1 MPVPQQSLRYKDS
14 RFFLIKI
21 TQKWFFIPNFE
32 NVHFQVK
39 SKLIELTKFSGKKAS
54 IYSIVTEDSKVPFF
68 DHFIAEHR
76 NEYEQDLISIAKR
89 LRSIGN
95 TVGAR
100 KFISNWMRGWNGMIG
115 YALYTMN
122 QIGISDY
129 TASG

>member
-1 MPVPQQSLRYKDS
+1 M
-14 RFFLIKI
+14 
-21 TQKWFFIPNFE
+21 
-32 NVHFQVK
+32 K

-100 KFISNWMRGWNGMIG
+100 KFISNWMRG
-115 YALYTMN
+115 
-122 QIGISDY
+122 
-129 TASG
+129 